1 MTPSNIQ
8 IQPPISLR
16 MGWSLLRIAFLVI
29 VFVLIGSVVGLAQTF
44 TVVQTINVDIQPFGI
59 TPSPDG
65 QTMWVANSGSVFA
78 NSNKVTIIDIGSLTE
93 EPNKITVG
101 NFPEDIAFT
110 DDGSHAVVT
119 NSTDDTVSVI
129 DATSKTVSQT
139 VSLASLGVSFPFGI
153 TFSKNDNRIFVTTQ
167 GGSAN
172 SIAVLD
178 SRNINNV
185 QPAGTVAA
193 SGFTGRPALR
203 PIDNELLVPASPL
216 ETGPP
221 ELLVIDPSSGNV
233 MHELILTGNTAFPN
247 DIAVTPDGRFA
258 YISLFDFSGGTGGVW
273 VVDIKLLKTVTVINT
288 GDPGVFGM
296 GITPDGRF
304 VFATNFIQNQV
315 VAIDA
320 ATNTIAA
327 TIPVGRQPNEVAVT
341 LDSTEAFVTNQNDT
355 TVSVISIPHP

>member
-1 MTPSNIQ
+1 MKVRNKWMDPGTRSRVAPSLK
-8 IQPPISLR
+8 P
-16 MGWSLLRIAFLVI
+16 I
-29 VFVLIGSVVGLAQTF
+29 VFAVVFLLIAVGVGSAQSF
-44 TVVQTINVDIQPFGI
+44 TVIKTINVDIQPFGI

-78 NSNKVTIIDIGSLTE
+78 NSNRITIIDVASVTE
-93 EPNKITVG
+93 EANKITVG

-110 DDGSHAVVT
+110 SDGSHAVVT
-119 NSTDDTVSVI
+119 NSTDATVSVI
-129 DATSKTVSQT
+129 DTAPRTVVQT
-139 VSLASLGVSFPFGI
+139 VSIAPLGLSFPFGI
-153 TFSKNDNRIFVTTQ
+153 TFSKNNNKIFVTTQ

-172 SIAVLD
+172 SIAILD
-178 SRNINNV
+178 SRDINNV
-185 QPAGTVAA
+185 HPAGTIAA

-221 ELLVIDPSSGNV
+221 ELFVIDPSSGNV
-233 MHELILTGNTAFPN
+233 THELVLTGNTAFPN

-273 VVDIKLLKTVTVINT
+273 VVDVKHLKTVTVINT

-304 VFATNFIQNQV
+304 VFATNFIHNQV

-320 ATNTIAA
+320 ATNTIVA
-327 TIPVGRQPNEVAVT
+327 TIPVGNQPNEVAVT
-341 LDSTEAFVTNQNDT
+341 LDSSEAFVTNQNDT
-355 TVSVISIPHP
+355 TVSVISIPPN

>member
-1 MTPSNIQ
+1 MTTSNSR
-8 IQPPISLR
+8 IQPPNRMRFGWSSLR
-16 MGWSLLRIAFLVI
+16 IGLLAIILVMI
-29 VFVLIGSVVGLAQTF
+29 TSAVGFAQTF
-44 TVVQTINVDIQPFGI
+44 TVIKTINVDIQPFGI

-78 NSNKVTIIDIGSLTE
+78 NSNKVTIIDIAALAE
-93 EPNKITVG
+93 ETNKITVG

-110 DDGSHAVVT
+110 ADGSHAVVT
-119 NSTDDTVSVI
+119 NSSDNTVSVI
-129 DATSKTVSQT
+129 DTNSKTASQT

-153 TFSKNDNRIFVTTQ
+153 TFSKNNNRIFVTTQ
-167 GGSAN
+167 GGSTN

-185 QPAGTVAA
+185 QPSGTIAA

-203 PIDNELLVPASPL
+203 AIDNELLVPASPL
-216 ETGPP
+216 ESGPP

-233 MHELILTGNTAFPN
+233 THELILTGNTAFPN

-273 VVDIKLLKTVTVINT
+273 VVDVKLLKTVTVINT

-304 VFATNFIQNQV
+304 VFATNFIHNQV

-320 ATNTIAA
+320 STNTIAA
-327 TIPVGRQPNEVAVT
+327 TIPVGHQPNEVAVT
-341 LDSTEAFVTNQNDT
+341 LDGTEAFVTNQNDT
-355 TVSVISIPHP
+355 TVSVISIPQP

>member
-1 MTPSNIQ
+1 MKTADENKRKGTGHCRLTKSLNIA
-8 IQPPISLR
+8 IL
-16 MGWSLLRIAFLVI
+16 A
-29 VFVLIGSVVGLAQTF
+29 VLFTLSVNGQLSAQNFSVVT
-44 TVVQTINVDIQPFGI
+44 TINVDIQPFGI

-78 NSNKVTIIDIGSLTE
+78 NSNKVTVIDISTLTE
-93 EPNKITVG
+93 EANKITVG
-101 NFPEDIAFT
+101 SFPEDIAFT
-110 DDGSHAVVT
+110 DDGAHAVVT
-119 NSTDDTVSVI
+119 NSTDNSVSVI
-129 DATSKTVSQT
+129 DTAARMATQA
-139 VSLASLGVSFPFGI
+139 VSLAPLGVSFPFGI
-153 TFSKNDNRIFVTTQ
+153 TFNKNDNQIFVTTQ
-167 GGSAN
+167 GGSTN

-178 SRNINNV
+178 SRDINHV
-185 QPAGTVAA
+185 QTAGTIAA

-203 PIDNELLVPASPL
+203 PIANELLVPASPL

-221 ELLVIDPSSGNV
+221 ELLVINPSSGDV
-233 MHELILTGNTAFPN
+233 MHELVLAGNTAFPN
-247 DIAVTPDGRFA
+247 DIAVSPDGQFA

-273 VVDIKLLKTVTVINT
+273 VVDLKHLTTVTVINT

-304 VFATNFIQNQV
+304 VFATNFILNQV

-341 LDSTEAFVTNQNDT
+341 LDGTEAFVTNQNDT
-355 TVSVISIPHP
+355 TVSVISIPQN